1 MQVLGTR
8 AGGFRKKPR
17 SESPIFFQHFRFLRP
32 FLAVD
37 TRTFLYLHV
46 HPIGR
51 LRHDPFPPFRL
62 QDTKFLIPLKKI
74 QLEILGLSSSQSQ
87 SGSFALIL
95 GEKGGNR
102 RLPIII
108 GMFEAQSIAI
118 QIEKISPNRPLTH
131 DLFKSFAEHVHVVI
145 LEVVISD
152 LKEGVFYSRIV
163 CSDGATTFDI
173 DARPSDAIAIG
184 LRFGVPIYTVE
195 SVLSEA
201 GIILS
206 DLDEAESDTEDEDD
220 DEDDDNDTDS
230 PRAARTQP
238 EPRDPSGQVSME
250 ELSKMLSEALNRE
263 DYEKA
268 AKIRDELNKRNG

>member
-1 MQVLGTR
+1 M
-8 AGGFRKKPR
+8 
-17 SESPIFFQHFRFLRP
+17 
-32 FLAVD
+32 
-37 TRTFLYLHV
+37 
-46 HPIGR
+46 
-51 LRHDPFPPFRL
+51 
-62 QDTKFLIPLKKI
+62 KKI

-95 GEKGGNR
+95 GEKHGNR

-118 QIEKISPNRPLTH
+118 QIEKISPTRPLTH
-131 DLFKSFAEHVHVVI
+131 DLFKAFAEHVHVAI
-145 LEVVISD
+145 IEVVISD

-163 CSDGATTFDI
+163 CSDGATTFEI

-184 LRFGVPIYTVE
+184 LRFDVPIFTVE

-206 DLDEAESDTEDEDD
+206 DLDEGGEENDEEDD
-220 DEDDDNDTDS
+220 DEDDTDGETEAPKA
-230 PRAARTQP
+230 PRPT
-238 EPRDPSGQVSME
+238 EPSGQVPVE
-250 ELSKMLSEALNRE
+250 ELSKMLSQALEKE

-268 AKIRDELNKRNG
+268 AKIRDELNKRNGQ

>member
-1 MQVLGTR
+1 MPGLFFICTHIPPGPAAAGPITR
-8 AGGFRKKPR
+8 ASTAPR
-17 SESPIFFQHFRFLRP
+17 
-32 FLAVD
+32 
-37 TRTFLYLHV
+37 
-46 HPIGR
+46 HPA
-51 LRHDPFPPFRL
+51 P
-62 QDTKFLIPLKKI
+62 IPLKKI

-184 LRFGVPIYTVE
+184 LRFSVPIFTVE

-206 DLDEAESDTEDEDD
+206 DLDEGEGEADDEEDDEDEDS
-220 DEDDDNDTDS
+220 DS
-230 PRAARTQP
+230 PRAARPQS
-238 EPRDPSGQVSME
+238 EPRDPSGQVSLD
-250 ELSKMLSEALNRE
+250 ELTKMLAQALEKE

>member
-1 MQVLGTR
+1 M
-8 AGGFRKKPR
+8 
-17 SESPIFFQHFRFLRP
+17 
-32 FLAVD
+32 
-37 TRTFLYLHV
+37 
-46 HPIGR
+46 
-51 LRHDPFPPFRL
+51 
-62 QDTKFLIPLKKI
+62 KKI
-74 QLEILGLSSSQSQ
+74 PLEILGLSSSQSQ

-95 GEKGGNR
+95 GEKHGNR

-131 DLFKSFAEHVHVVI
+131 DLFKAFAEHVHVAI
-145 LEVVISD
+145 IEVVISD

-163 CSDGATTFDI
+163 CSDGATTFEI

-184 LRFGVPIYTVE
+184 LRFGVPIFTVE

-206 DLDEAESDTEDEDD
+206 DLDEATEDD
-220 DEDDDNDTDS
+220 DEDEDDHDEDDENEGDM
-230 PRAARTQP
+230 PRPAAKAP
-238 EPRDPSGQVSME
+238 EAREPSGQVSLD
-250 ELSKMLSEALNRE
+250 ELTKMLAQALEKE

>member
-1 MQVLGTR
+1 M
-8 AGGFRKKPR
+8 
-17 SESPIFFQHFRFLRP
+17 
-32 FLAVD
+32 
-37 TRTFLYLHV
+37 HV
-46 HPIGR
+46 HPVTLASAGATV
-51 LRHDPFPPFRL
+51 LSFNSPPG
-62 QDTKFLIPLKKI
+62 TKFPIPLKKI

-184 LRFGVPIYTVE
+184 LRFGVPIFTVE

-206 DLDEAESDTEDEDD
+206 ELDESESETEEDD
-220 DEDDDNDTDS
+220 DEDEDS
-230 PRAARTQP
+230 DLPKASRAQS
-238 EPRDPSGQVSME
+238 EPREPSGQVSLD
-250 ELSKMLSEALNRE
+250 ELTKMLAQALEKE

>member
-1 MQVLGTR
+1 V
-8 AGGFRKKPR
+8 
-17 SESPIFFQHFRFLRP
+17 
-32 FLAVD
+32 
-37 TRTFLYLHV
+37 
-46 HPIGR
+46 
-51 LRHDPFPPFRL
+51 
-62 QDTKFLIPLKKI
+62 KKI

-95 GEKGGNR
+95 GEKNGNR

-184 LRFGVPIYTVE
+184 LRFGVPIFTVE

-206 DLDEAESDTEDEDD
+206 DLDEGDTEADEEEDDDEDEDD
-220 DEDDDNDTDS
+220 DS
-230 PRAARTQP
+230 GRTRPSKTP
-238 EPRDPSGQVSME
+238 EPRDPSGQVSSE
-250 ELSKMLSEALNRE
+250 ELTKMLTQALEKE

-268 AKIRDELNKRNG
+268 AKIRDELNKRGS